1 MTTQETTQEIT
12 LEFIINTYS
21 GYGHKYEDYLKM
33 SNEQKIKF
41 LEKEYVKSEE
51 WIRDVEKT
59 KEMYKE
65 HYKKAK
71 DKLEQIKKITK

>member
-1 MTTQETTQEIT
+1 
-12 LEFIINTYS
+12 
-21 GYGHKYEDYLKM
+21 M
-33 SNEQKIKF
+33 SNEEKIKF

-59 KEMYKE
+59 KDMYRE

>member
-1 MTTQETTQEIT
+1 MTTQEIT
-12 LEFIINTYS
+12 LEFLLDKHIIRYNY
-21 GYGHKYEDYLKM
+21 KDYKQM
-33 SNEQKIKF
+33 SNEEKIKF
-41 LEKEYVKSEE
+41 LEEEYVKSEE

-59 KEMYKE
+59 KDMYRE

>member
-12 LEFIINTYS
+12 LEFLLDKHIIRYNY
-21 GYGHKYEDYLKM
+21 KDYLQM
-33 SNEQKIKF
+33 SNEEKIKF
-41 LEKEYVKSEE
+41 LEEEYVKSEQ

-59 KEMYKE
+59 KDMYRE

>member
-12 LEFIINTYS
+12 LEFLLDKHIIRYNY
-21 GYGHKYEDYLKM
+21 KDYMQM
-33 SNEQKIKF
+33 SNEEKIKF

-59 KEMYKE
+59 KDMYRE

-71 DKLEQIKKITK
+71 DKLEQIKKIIK